1 MSIST
6 ATQNGARNLT
16 TTLVATG
23 TRMRSRTGSAPESFD
38 DGFPTGPAPQQQAPP
53 EPAPAPEASADA
65 APQQPIAERRKR
77 GSAPVSKVPFMTIAS
92 WQAKPEM
99 RRRDLVCRFEEL
111 KSGIPDKV
119 ARMLRRNLDDVDRL
133 LIGSSKGHRKAQGPR
148 EWFTGGRIETVWQT
162 LHEVDRAL
170 VMYRSRQ
177 DLEGSL
183 DGIISEAEQF
193 LPKDNRLLVQATGWS
208 RTPPKD
214 LEELRSGVRDLLG
227 QAHHASDAFHEA
239 ARRLRNGMLGITILT
254 VVSILLLLVVQSRV
268 PSVALVPPPD
278 GFTGEPRVLLSFVM
292 LAGAL
297 GAFVTAVPTTIRAR
311 SGGLPY
317 RLPIQQRLLKLA
329 VGPLLAVVGVMLVAG
344 GLVATTQPGGMSQ
357 LLALAVVFGS
367 AQQAITTFA
376 DKSAGDLMATKDAT

>member
-1 MSIST
+1 MSNAT
-6 ATQNGARNLT
+6 ATQSDTRNRTTARA
-16 TTLVATG
+16 VAVVEKGRATDLEK
-23 TRMRSRTGSAPESFD
+23 S
-38 DGFPTGPAPQQQAPP
+38 PADERPSSLQEAEP
-53 EPAPAPEASADA
+53 EPTPGRAIATTAEHQQVARIAAGSTAPS
-65 APQQPIAERRKR
+65 
-77 GSAPVSKVPFMTIAS
+77 SKAPFMTIAS

-99 RRRDLVCRFEEL
+99 RRRELVCRLEEL
-111 KSGIPDKV
+111 KGEMPEKV
-119 ARMLRRNLDDVDRL
+119 ARMLRRNLYDVDRL
-133 LIGSSKGHRKAQGPR
+133 LIGREKGHRKAQGPR
-148 EWFTGGRIETVWQT
+148 EWFTGARIETVWQT
-162 LHEVDRAL
+162 LHEVDRQL

-193 LPKDNRLLVQATGWS
+193 LPKDNRLLVQAAGWLRS
-208 RTPPKD
+208 SPED
-214 LEELRSGVRDLLG
+214 LEEFRSGVRDLLG

-254 VVSILLLLVVQSRV
+254 VASIALLLLVQAGVS
-268 PSVALVPPPD
+268 SVELVPPPD
-278 GFTGEPRVLLSFVM
+278 GFTGEPWVLLSFVM

-344 GLVATTQPGGMSQ
+344 GLVATTQTGGMSQ

-376 DKSAGDLMATKDAT
+376 DKSAGELMATKDAT

>member
-6 ATQNGARNLT
+6 ETQNDAKNATAAQTAAGGRTGIGPTPAVIVAASAAGLDREE
-16 TTLVATG
+16 VATHVP
-23 TRMRSRTGSAPESFD
+23 TPVRPRPQSAATPQSGAAHD
-38 DGFPTGPAPQQQAPP
+38 RPAQPP
-53 EPAPAPEASADA
+53 F
-65 APQQPIAERRKR
+65 K
-77 GSAPVSKVPFMTIAS
+77 GIAS

-99 RRRDLVCRFEEL
+99 RRRELVCRLQEFRDD
-111 KSGIPDKV
+111 IPDEV
-119 ARMLRRNLDDVDRL
+119 ARMLQRNLDDVDRL
-133 LIGSSKGHRKAQGPR
+133 LVGSGSYAGHGPERAQGPR
-148 EWFTGGRIETVWQT
+148 EWFTGARIETVWQT

-170 VMYRSRQ
+170 VMYRSRG

-183 DGIISEAEQF
+183 RGIIAEAEQF
-193 LPKDNRLLVQATGWS
+193 LPHDNRLLVRAVGWL

-214 LEELRSGVRDLLG
+214 LDEFRGGLRDLLG
-227 QAHHASDAFHEA
+227 QSHAASDAFHEA
-239 ARRLRNGMLGITILT
+239 ARRLRNAMLGITILT
-254 VVSILLLLVVQSRV
+254 VASILVLLVVQSRV
-268 PSVALVPPPD
+268 PSVQLVPAPD
-278 GFTGEPRVLLSFVM
+278 GFTGAPWVLLSFVM

-344 GLVATTQPGGMSQ
+344 GLVATTQTRDVSQ

-376 DKSAGDLMATKDAT
+376 DKSAGDLMATKDAA

>member
-1 MSIST
+1 
-6 ATQNGARNLT
+6 
-16 TTLVATG
+16 
-23 TRMRSRTGSAPESFD
+23 
-38 DGFPTGPAPQQQAPP
+38 
-53 EPAPAPEASADA
+53 
-65 APQQPIAERRKR
+65 
-77 GSAPVSKVPFMTIAS
+77 MTIAS

-99 RRRDLVCRFEEL
+99 RRRDLVCRLEQVE
-111 KSGIPDKV
+111 GDVPDKV

-133 LIGSSKGHRKAQGPR
+133 LIGRSRGHRRAQGPR

-170 VMYRSRQ
+170 TMYRSRQ
-177 DLEGSL
+177 DLVGSL
-183 DGIISEAEQF
+183 DGIITEAELF
-193 LPKDNRLLVQATGWS
+193 LPKNNRLLVQAAGWS
-208 RTPPKD
+208 RKPPED
-214 LEELRSGVRDLLG
+214 LEEFRSGVRDLLG
-227 QAHHASDAFHEA
+227 QSHEASDAFHEA
-239 ARRLRNGMLGITILT
+239 ARRLRNGMLGITTLT
-254 VVSILLLLVVQSRV
+254 VVSVALLLLVQSRV
-268 PSVALVPPPD
+268 PTVELVPPPD
-278 GFTGEPRVLLSFVM
+278 GFTGKPWVLLSFVM

-317 RLPIQQRLLKLA
+317 RLPIQQRMLKLA

-376 DKSAGDLMATKDAT
+376 DKSAGDLMATKDPTT